1 MRAKPGYADAGAI
14 LAFDRALRE
23 ETPRLGHWLDT
34 TTLTA
39 AETVK
44 RIMALLP

>member
-1 MRAKPGYADAGAI
+1 MRAKSGYADAGAI

-34 TTLTA
+34 TTMSV
-39 AETVK
+39 AETV
-44 RIMALLP
+44 AQSLAPLP